1 MKPFVFALFLA
12 APFFAFAGS
21 AHKSISA
28 QISVLGENMPS
39 EFAIGQAM
47 EAEFYFDEQ
56 AESSVFLGYQY
67 SNLITDFSLSV
78 ASRDSILNPP
88 PRLPR
93 YPIIRRTACFP

>member
-1 MKPFVFALFLA
+1 MVEKPEYSAMKPFVFALFLA

-56 AESSVFLGYQY
+56 AESSIFLGYQY
-67 SNLITDFSLSV
+67 SNLITDFSFSV
-78 ASRDSILNPP
+78 AGAGFR
-88 PRLPR
+88 
-93 YPIIRRTACFP
+93 F